1 MYQIRFFRNFSIIS
15 EIEKDSI
22 IVFKLSKFSIC
33 VPNISVIPFSALK
46 QKSIKLLNTVLIIL
60 SAPPNNR
67 SN

>member
-1 MYQIRFFRNFSIIS
+1 MS
-15 EIEKDSI
+15 EIENDNI